1 MRYGYFDDENKE
13 YVIERPDTPR
23 SWTNYLGNTTYG
35 AIITNNAGGYSFYR
49 SSAQGRFMR
58 FGFNNVLDQP
68 GRYFYLRDRESADFW
83 SSSWQPVA
91 RPLDQ
96 YQSECRHGT
105 AYTHINSEYA
115 GIRSETSYFVPLN
128 SEFEI
133 WLAVIKNTSDRPR
146 KLRLFTYVEY
156 ANEWHIH
163 HDSMNLQYSQYIVR
177 TQLEGNTI
185 WQSSLGHLPQDPEHF
200 ENRDQ
205 SRHTFFTLVGAELS
219 GFDTRREVFL
229 GPYGTYAAPAVVRSG
244 ECTGSLAH
252 GDNACGVLSVDI
264 DLAPGEE
271 RELMVLLGVGTPA
284 EAGARALSRVPDVA
298 QARRELV
305 LLKEYWHGR
314 LGRVKVKS
322 PDADFDSMVNVWN
335 AYNALITYAWSRAAS
350 LVYAGD
356 RDGLGYRDTVQ
367 DLLGVLPAI
376 ADEAVVRLELMI
388 TGQCSTGGA
397 MRVVK
402 PFNHKPGHEACET
415 HYRADDCL
423 WLFNTVPAYVK
434 ETGKLE
440 FFDRVLPYADSGQAS
455 VFGHLRRALEFNLER
470 TGKHGLPCGLEAD
483 WNDCLKLGPAGESIF
498 VGFQLR
504 FGLSEYAQI
513 AGMLGRD
520 AERAWALGEL
530 ERLDAALQ
538 KHAWDGDWFLRA
550 YTEDGSTIGS
560 HVDKEGSLYLN
571 AQSWAVLSGAA
582 TPEQGRRA
590 MQAVHERLATP
601 FGIALCDPPYE
612 VISHEV
618 VRAVLY
624 NPGQKENAG
633 IFCHPQAWAV
643 MAEVMLGNNDRA
655 YEYYRAYMPSAYND
669 RAEIREIEPYVHCQ
683 STHGRHS
690 GLYGKS
696 RLPWLSGTATWSYHA
711 AINAILGVQPDYD
724 GLRLRPC
731 LPSHWPEVSVERI
744 FRNKLFV
751 IVIKNGGKALKRL
764 TCNGREYSGD
774 FVPAQDF
781 VETNQ
786 IQIEMG

>member
-1 MRYGYFDDENKE
+1 MRYGYFDDKNKE

-68 GRYFYLRDRESADFW
+68 GRYFYLRDRESGDFW

-96 YQSECRHGT
+96 YKSECRHGT
-105 AYTHINSEYA
+105 AYTHIDSEYA
-115 GIRSETSYFVPLN
+115 GIRSETTYFVPLS
-128 SEFEI
+128 SEFEV
-133 WLAVIKNTSDRPR
+133 WLCVIKNTSQRRR

-156 ANEWHIH
+156 ANEWHIF

-177 TQLEGNTI
+177 TQVTGNTV
-185 WQSSLGHLPQDPEHF
+185 WQSSLGHLPQDPQHF

-205 SRHTFFTLVGAELS
+205 SRHTFFSLIGAELA

-229 GPYGTYAAPAVVRSG
+229 GPYGTYASPAVVRSG
-244 ECTGSLAH
+244 ECTGSLAD
-252 GDNACGVLSVDI
+252 GDNACAALSVDI
-264 DLAPGEE
+264 DLEPGEE

-284 EAGARALSRVPDVA
+284 QAGVKALAKVPDA
-298 QARRELV
+298 PAARRELE
-305 LLKEYWHGR
+305 LLKGYWHGR
-314 LGRVKVKS
+314 LGRVKVQS

-335 AYNALITYAWSRAAS
+335 AYNALITYSWSRAAS

-376 ADEAVVRLELMI
+376 ADEAVERLELMI

-402 PFNHKPGHEACET
+402 PFNHKPGHEALET

-434 ETGKLE
+434 ETGKLD
-440 FFDRVLPYADSGQAS
+440 FFERVLPFADAGQAS

-470 TGKHGLPCGLEAD
+470 TGQHGLPCGLEAD
-483 WNDCLKLGPAGESIF
+483 WNDCLKLGPAGESVF
-498 VGFQLR
+498 VAFQLR
-504 FGLSEYAQI
+504 FGLAEYAEI
-513 AGMLGRD
+513 AGLLGQP
-520 AERAWALGEL
+520 AEGAWALAEL
-530 ERLDAALQ
+530 EKLDAALQ
-538 KHAWDGDWFLRA
+538 KHTWDGDWFLRA
-550 YTEDGSTIGS
+550 YCEDGTTIGS
-560 HVDKEGSLYLN
+560 HRDSEGSLYLN

-582 TPEQGRRA
+582 TPDQGRRA
-590 MQAVHERLATP
+590 MQAVRDRLATP
-601 FGIALCDPPYE
+601 FGIALCDPPYK

-669 RAEIREIEPYVHCQ
+669 RAELREIEPYVHCQ
-683 STHGRHS
+683 STHGKHS
-690 GLYGKS
+690 GSYGKS

-711 AINAILGVQPDYD
+711 AINAILGVQPDYA

-731 LPSHWPEVSVERI
+731 LPSRWPEVEIERI
-744 FRNKLFV
+744 FRDKRFV
-751 IVIKNGGKALKRL
+751 IQIKNAGKSLKRL
-764 TCNGREYSGD
+764 VCNGRVYPAD
-774 FVPAQDF
+774 FIPVADF
-781 VETNQ
+781 RDENQ

>member
-1 MRYGYFDDENKE
+1 MRYGYFDDDNKE

-35 AIITNNAGGYSFYR
+35 AIITNNAGGYSFYK

-68 GRYFYLRDRESADFW
+68 GRYFYLRDRDSGDYW

-91 RPLDQ
+91 RPLDR
-96 YQSECRHGT
+96 YRSECRHGT
-105 AYTHINSEYA
+105 AYTCITSDYA
-115 GIRSETSYFVPLN
+115 GIRTETTYFVPLG
-128 SEFEI
+128 SEFEV
-133 WLAVIKNTSDRPR
+133 WLAVVKNTSDAPR
-146 KLRLFTYVEY
+146 RLRLFTYVEY
-156 ANEWHIH
+156 ANEWHIF
-163 HDSMNLQYSQYIVR
+163 HDSMNLQYSQYIVK
-177 TQLEGNTI
+177 TEVVKNTV
-185 WQSSLGHLPQDPEHF
+185 WQSVLGHLPEDPEHF

-205 SRHTFFTLVGAELS
+205 SRHTFFTLSGADVV

-229 GPYGTYAAPAVVRSG
+229 GQYGTYAAPAIVRAG

-264 DLAPGEE
+264 ELAPGEE
-271 RELMVLLGVGTPA
+271 RELVVLLGVGTPA
-284 EAGARALSRVPDVA
+284 AAGAEAAKKVPDA
-298 QARRELV
+298 AAARRELGA
-305 LLKEYWHGR
+305 LKEYWHGR
-314 LGRVKVKS
+314 LGRVKVET

-376 ADEAVVRLELMI
+376 ADEAVARLELML

-402 PFNHKPGHEACET
+402 PFNHRPGKEPCET
-415 HYRADDCL
+415 RYRADDCL

-440 FFDRVLPYADSGQAS
+440 FFDRVLPYADSGQAT
-455 VFGHLRRALEFNLER
+455 VLGHLRRALEFNLER
-470 TGKHGLPCGLEAD
+470 TGRHGLPCGLEAD
-483 WNDCLKLGPAGESIF
+483 WNDCLKLGPAGESLF
-498 VGFQLR
+498 VAFQLR
-504 FGLSEYAQI
+504 FGLREYAQI
-513 AGMLGRD
+513 AQLLGRSD
-520 AERAWALGEL
+520 ERTWALGKL
-530 ERLDAALQ
+530 EALDASLQ
-538 KHAWDGDWFLRA
+538 KHGWDGDWFLRA
-550 YTEDGSTIGS
+550 YCEDGSTIGS
-560 HVDKEGSLYLN
+560 HRDEEGSLYLN

-601 FGIALCDPPYE
+601 FGIALCDPPYQ
-612 VISHEV
+612 VVSHEV

-643 MAEVMLGNNDRA
+643 MAEVMLGNNERA

-669 RAEIREIEPYVHCQ
+669 RAEVREIEPYVHCQ

-690 GLYGKS
+690 KLYGKS
-696 RLPWLSGTATWSYHA
+696 RLPWLSGTASWSYYA
-711 AINAILGVQPDYD
+711 ATHAILGVQPEYE
-724 GLRLRPC
+724 GLRFRPC
-731 LPSHWPEVSVERI
+731 LPSRWPEVTVERV
-744 FRNKLFV
+744 FRDKRFIIHV
-751 IVIKNGGKALKRL
+751 KNGGKRL
-764 TCNGREYSGD
+764 QRLVANGREYGGD
-774 FVPAQDF
+774 FMPCADF
-781 VETNQ
+781 LDVNHVE
-786 IQIEMG
+786 IELG